1 MLFGLK
7 NPHQNQLCEIL
18 NGYAR
23 NGVPQ
28 ARRSY
33 EFEFYSADMVAA
45 AVDYL
50 EHIHGSWKEFIS
62 VDAMP
67 DNEIKIQSAIWEL
80 VTTEIDYIHALQ
92 TVTDVSLA
100 RPVFRFRIVYF
111 SKMKTHDKHIR
122 ITHIHITPHAHPYTL
137 FNHTQP
143 DAARPD
149 LS

>member
-33 EFEFYSADMVAA
+33 EFAFDNDEVVSAI
-45 AVDYL
+45 DYL
-50 EHIHGSWKEFIS
+50 ENIHGSWKEFIN
-62 VDAMP
+62 VDTMS

-100 RPVFRFRIVYF
+100 
-111 SKMKTHDKHIR
+111 
-122 ITHIHITPHAHPYTL
+122 
-137 FNHTQP
+137 
-143 DAARPD
+143 
-149 LS
+149 

>member
-33 EFEFYSADMVAA
+33 EFDFDNVDVDVASAI
-45 AVDYL
+45 DYL
-50 EHIHGSWKEFIS
+50 ENIHGSWKEFIN
-62 VDAMP
+62 VDTMP

-100 RPVFRFRIVYF
+100 
-111 SKMKTHDKHIR
+111 
-122 ITHIHITPHAHPYTL
+122 
-137 FNHTQP
+137 
-143 DAARPD
+143 
-149 LS
+149 

>member
-33 EFEFYSADMVAA
+33 EFEFDNVDVTAA
-45 AVDYL
+45 FEYL
-50 EHIHGSWKEFIS
+50 ENIHGSWKEFIN

-67 DNEIKIQSAIWEL
+67 ENGVKIQSAIWEL

-92 TVTDVSLA
+92 TVTDVSFA
-100 RPVFRFRIVYF
+100 
-111 SKMKTHDKHIR
+111 
-122 ITHIHITPHAHPYTL
+122 
-137 FNHTQP
+137 
-143 DAARPD
+143 
-149 LS
+149 